1 MLQNDIFLHKIG
13 EIDFFKGTV
22 PSLHLLRTLF
32 RFSSNFLSFAGPLG
46 RVDAPPLYII
56 LLYAL
61 EVPTHRRLSIPL
73 SPFSR
78 DHLIL
83 DFCQRVRLLRYNL
96 PSNPASVSSSRSH
109 FVDILPCSR
118 GAHCSPERDVNRNLS
133 DKAENCVIARRSCRA
148 LLSYIRKNS
157 ERLRSID

>member
-1 MLQNDIFLHKIG
+1 MKRHVLCTKLAKYI
-13 EIDFFKGTV
+13 FFKGTV
-22 PSLHLLRTLF
+22 PSLHLLRILF

-56 LLYAL
+56 LFSTL
-61 EVPTHRRLSIPL
+61 EVPTHRCLSIPL

-78 DHLIL
+78 DHLIF
-83 DFCQRVRLLRYNL
+83 DFCQHIRLLQYNL
-96 PSNPASVSSSRSH
+96 PSLNLAFVSSLRSH
-109 FVDILPCSR
+109 LVDILPCSR

-133 DKAENCVIARRSCRA
+133 DKAQNCVIARRSCRA